1 MISLD
6 QVRTIGSGLT
16 RPEGVMAADDGTIY
30 TADGHGRC
38 SRIGRDGTTSFFGS
52 LGGLP
57 NGICLDLEGNCIVA
71 NIGNGRV
78 QSLKTDGSHSV
89 LVSEAGGKPVSSPNF
104 PFIDSRGRL
113 WVTNSTAQVDVESAL
128 RKPVA
133 DGSIVALEEGK
144 PRVAAE
150 GIYFA
155 NGVAIDPGERFIYV
169 AETMQRRIVR
179 FRIGQDGSL
188 GPMEVYGPGS
198 LGKLGYPDGIAFDEA
213 ENLWIAF
220 PAWNAIGLIDR
231 TGELQMMLED
241 PERRVLRS
249 PANICFGWENRRT
262 AFIGSLQGTNVPLFE
277 VPFPGARLVHQSN

>member
-6 QVRTIGSGLT
+6 QVRTIGGGLT

-38 SRIGRDGTTSFFGS
+38 SRIGRDGTISFFGS

-133 DGSIVALEEGK
+133 DGSIVVLEEGK

-155 NGVAIDPGERFIYV
+155 NGVAIDPEERFIYV
-169 AETMQRRIVR
+169 AETMQRRIIR

-231 TGELQMMLED
+231 TGELQIMLQD
-241 PERRVLRS
+241 PERQVLRS